1 MAQLRH
7 DYPKFKA
14 LNTEILVIVPNCPKM
29 IEKYTVE
36 SRVPYQILSDKGSR
50 VAAQYFQLKRFFSLG
65 TPAVFLVDQ
74 SGKILYTHYAKSL
87 LEEPDN
93 REPID
98 VLEKLTLK

>member
-1 MAQLRH
+1 M
-7 DYPKFKA
+7 
-14 LNTEILVIVPNCPKM
+14 VPNGPKM
-29 IEKYTVE
+29 IEKYTIE
-36 SRVPYQILSDKGSR
+36 NRVPYQILSDKGST

-65 TPAVFLVDQ
+65 TPTVFLVDQ